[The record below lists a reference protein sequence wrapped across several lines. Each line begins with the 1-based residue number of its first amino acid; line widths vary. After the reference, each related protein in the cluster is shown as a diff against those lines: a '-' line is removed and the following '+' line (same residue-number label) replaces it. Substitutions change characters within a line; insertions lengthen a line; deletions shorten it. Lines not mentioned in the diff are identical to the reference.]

1 MEIRIVTKKYGRSPL
16 DKALCKLELEEFA
29 RRVIRGTEQSEG
41 AKLELLFS
49 LPGIFAMELLYC
61 GASVRLIKEGDVFR
75 VMEKSEKSDVL
86 LCVRVTDKAA
96 LADLYFHNATWQKV
110 YAEGRLVFAGK
121 VKYASLLMRIIAA
134 CEKDCLPPQKIHEL
148 YGE

>member
-1 MEIRIVTKKYGRSPL
+1 MERINARKRGFLKRMLSH
-16 DKALCKLELEEFA
+16 KAL
-29 RRVIRGTEQSEG
+29 RRLAKALVRASEKSVG
-41 AKLELLFS
+41 AGDEILYG
-49 LPGIFAMELLYC
+49 LPGVFSMQLVYQDQ
-61 GASVRLIKEGDVFR
+61 SVRLIKEANALR

>member
-1 MEIRIVTKKYGRSPL
+1 MTAKLTKRIRA
-16 DKALCKLELEEFA
+16 KALVRA
-29 RRVIRGTEQSEG
+29 SEKSVG
-41 AKLELLFS
+41 AGDEILYG
-49 LPGIFAMELLYC
+49 LPGVFSMQLVYQDQ
-61 GASVRLIKEGDVFR
+61 SVRLIKEANALR

>member
-1 MEIRIVTKKYGRSPL
+1 MEKINARKRGFLKRMLSH
-16 DKALCKLELEEFA
+16 KAL
-29 RRVIRGTEQSEG
+29 RRLAKALVRASEKSVG
-41 AKLELLFS
+41 AGDEILYG
-49 LPGIFAMELLYC
+49 LPGVFSMQLVYQDQ
-61 GASVRLIKEGDVFR
+61 SVRLIKEANALR